1 MDNENYVEKIRH
13 SCAHVLAQAVKEL
26 YPKVKLGI
34 GPAIEKGFYYDFDN
48 LDIKEDD
55 LKKIEEKMDEIVKKN
70 HKFELLHKSK
80 KEAEKI
86 LKDEPYKLELLKELK
101 DGEITFYQDGNFLDL
116 CKGPHVN
123 STNEL
128 KAFKLMKIAGA
139 YWKGDS
145 KSKMLTRIYGV
156 AFDNKDELN
165 KYIHQLQEAEKR
177 NHIKLGKHLELFSF
191 QEEGPGFPF
200 WHPKGTIIYNDVVDF
215 LRKEYDKRGYKEIK
229 TPLVLN
235 NSIWKR
241 SGHWDHYRENMY
253 FVDIDNGEYAIKP
266 MNCPGS
272 ILIFKSEIHSYKEFP
287 LRLAEFGTDHRHEL
301 SGVLNGLFRVRAF
314 TQDDAHIYCTPE
326 QIKDEIVDV
335 IDFVFFV
342 YKTFGFNDFH
352 VELSTRPE
360 KSIGSDEIWN
370 KAEGALK
377 SALKEKDVNYKLN
390 PGEGA
395 FYGPKIDFH
404 IKDSLGRTWQCGTI
418 QVDFAMPE
426 RFELTYESADGKK
439 SRPVM
444 IHRAIFGSI
453 ERFIGIL
460 IEHYAGKFPL
470 WLSPVQIK
478 ILTITDRN
486 IRYANEV
493 LKKLKFENFRVEL
506 DDRNESIPKKVRDA
520 QLMNIPVII
529 TVGDKEVENKSLAI
543 RTLDGKIKFGVKI
556 GEFIKSVKDD
566 IEKKNV
572 KFII

>member
-1 MDNENYVEKIRH
+1 MEDGYIERIRH

-26 YPKVKLGI
+26 YPKVRLGI
-34 GPAIEKGFYYDFDN
+34 GPAIENGFYYDFDN
-48 LDIKEDD
+48 LDIKEED
-55 LKKIEEKMDEIVKKN
+55 LKKIEEKMLEIARKN
-70 HKFELLHKSK
+70 YKFELLRKSK
-80 KEAEKI
+80 KEAEKL
-86 LKDEPYKLELLKELK
+86 LKDEPYKFELLKELK

-145 KSKMLTRIYGV
+145 KNKMLTRIYGI
-156 AFDNKDELN
+156 AFENKDELN
-165 KYIHQLQEAEKR
+165 KYVQQLQEAEKR
-177 NHIKLGKHLELFSF
+177 NHIKLGKQLDLFSF

-200 WHPKGTIIYNDVVDF
+200 WHPKGTIIYNEVVDF

-235 NSIWKR
+235 NSLWKR

-253 FVDIDNGEYAIKP
+253 FVNIDNGDYAIKP

-272 ILIFKSEIHSYKEFP
+272 ILIYRNEMHSYKEFP

-314 TQDDAHIYCTPE
+314 TQDDAHIYCILE
-326 QIKDEIVDV
+326 QIKDEIADV

-352 VELSTRPE
+352 VELSTKPE
-360 KSIGSDEIWN
+360 KSMGSDEIWN
-370 KAEGALK
+370 KAEDALK
-377 SALKEKDVNYKLN
+377 EALKEKNVDYKLN
-390 PGEGA
+390 PGDGA

-439 SRPVM
+439 SRPII

-460 IEHYAGKFPL
+460 IEHYAGKFPI

-478 ILTITDRN
+478 VLTITDRN
-486 IRYANEV
+486 IRYGNEI
-493 LKKLKFENFRVEL
+493 LKKLKFENLRTEI
-506 DDRNESIPKKVRDA
+506 DERNESIPKKVRDA

-529 TVGDKEVENKSLAI
+529 TIGDKEVENKSLAI
-543 RTLDGKIKFGVKI
+543 RTLDGKVKFGVKI
-556 GEFIKSVKDD
+556 GEFIKLVKDD

-572 KFII
+572 KLII